1 MLYRALESSFG
12 LMLCLYASCL
22 YPEAKPNVVQLLRVH
37 CGLEQLITGS
47 LSLVTQDSEQ
57 TFTQIFTPTFTQ
69 TKSRRKQSRGLVVMM
84 CFFRHIGHI
93 FEHLCQYRIV
103 LGSYVNIEYRQEF
116 WLEDFTDTRRRD
128 RKLLLLLL
136 TRQESRD
143 PHSHLIICHKFVKKY
158 LSRDPQH

>member
-93 FEHLCQYRIV
+93 FEHLCQYIIV

-116 WLEDFTDTRRRD
+116 WLEDFTDTCTQEEETESYCCCC
-128 RKLLLLLL
+128 LLDKN
-136 TRQESRD
+136 QEIHIHNWLFVTSWV
-143 PHSHLIICHKFVKKY
+143 FVK
-158 LSRDPQH
+158 